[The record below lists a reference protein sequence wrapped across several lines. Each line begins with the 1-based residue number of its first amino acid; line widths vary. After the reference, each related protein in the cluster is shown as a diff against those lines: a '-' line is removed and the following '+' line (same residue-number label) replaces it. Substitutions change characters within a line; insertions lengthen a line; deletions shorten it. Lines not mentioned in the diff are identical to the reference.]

1 LLNFATLASPFGE
14 ISGEAKLPDRILD
27 PMDRISEV
35 LFGLIMALTFTCTL
49 GVASAEVRTM
59 LIGALGCNLAWGII
73 DGGVHLLARLN
84 EGGRA
89 MQNWRA
95 IRDAADADT
104 AQEIVVNALPPL
116 LVSVLSPAQVELI
129 WQKLSQ
135 LPEPARPRL
144 TKSDWLGAL
153 GICVLSFLST
163 FPIVV
168 PFLLIS
174 DARLALRMSNAV
186 AIAMLFL
193 CGFIF
198 GHYSGFRPAAMGLS
212 MVALGG
218 AFVAV
223 AIALGG

>member
-1 LLNFATLASPFGE
+1 MP
-14 ISGEAKLPDRILD
+14 GEAKLSHRILD

-89 MQNWRA
+89 MVNWRA
-95 IRDAADADT
+95 VRQAADADT
-104 AQEIVVNALPPL
+104 AQRIIASALPPL
-116 LVSVLSPAQVELI
+116 LASVLNPAQLESMR
-129 WQKLSQ
+129 QKLRQ
-135 LPEPARPRL
+135 LPEPAHPRL
-144 TKSDWLGAL
+144 TKNDWLGAL
-153 GICVLSFLST
+153 GICLLSFLST
-163 FPIVV
+163 FPIIV
-168 PFLLIS
+168 PFLFFS
-174 DARLALRMSNAV
+174 DARLALRVSNAV

-193 CGFIF
+193 CGFTF
-198 GHYSGFRPAAMGLS
+198 GHYAGFRPVAMGLS
-212 MVALGG
+212 MVALGS
-218 AFVAV
+218 AFVGV

>member
-1 LLNFATLASPFGE
+1 
-14 ISGEAKLPDRILD
+14 LPDRILD
-27 PMDRISEV
+27 PMDRISEI

-49 GVASAEVRTM
+49 GIASAEVPTM

-89 MQNWRA
+89 MLNWRA
-95 IRDAADADT
+95 VRDAADGNT
-104 AQEIVVNALPPL
+104 AQQIVLNALPPL
-116 LVSVLSPAQVELI
+116 LASALTPTQLELI
-129 WQKLSQ
+129 RQKLSQ
-135 LPEPARPRL
+135 LPEPARPLL

-163 FPIVV
+163 FPIIV
-168 PFLLIS
+168 PFLFIS
-174 DARLALRMSNAV
+174 DARLALRVSNAV

-193 CGFIF
+193 CGFTF
-198 GHYSGFRPAAMGLS
+198 GHYAGFRPVAMGLS
-212 MVALGG
+212 MVALGS
-218 AFVAV
+218 AFVGV